1 LFFVLLSSV
10 YGGDRSLTGQLI
22 TLAIDGS
29 AEINGVDLFAIVLA
43 LLEENLINF
52 LTDCFSAF

>member
-29 AEINGVDLFAIVLA
+29 AEISGVDLFTIVLA
-43 LLEENLINF
+43 LLEENPINF
-52 LTDCFSAF
+52 LTGCFSAL

>member
-1 LFFVLLSSV
+1 VLLSSV